1 MLVTLVPGQVFAA
14 GTGSGQTTR
23 ATQQNAPFTDVKSSD
38 WFYDAVRYA
47 HANGLFSGTSSTTFT
62 PDGTM
67 TRGMFVTVLGRMA
80 GADASAYSG
89 DTGFSDVPQSQYYAP
104 YVKWAA
110 KHGITSGTSKDRF
123 SPEAF
128 IDRQQMAA
136 FFVRYFEKFNVDYDT
151 GANITTTPSD
161 IDTVAAY
168 ARDAVMKLWKA
179 GLLNGNNGKFDPKG
193 NATRAQAATLC
204 KRTDDSVKTWYK
216 EPGVASDRVKVD
228 PDAAAEDPGKTEDP
242 SQGNNSGNT
251 NNGSSSGGHHSSTTY
266 YEVKFAMVNGKD
278 ASGVTWPASTS
289 YKKGTAITDIA
300 TPFKQN
306 SIFLGWYYDA
316 AGEKAVESGDTVDRN
331 ITLYADMAEGQ
342 DVSGIETPNYV
353 TVADQSTGFTFGV
366 TGGNITGGGH
376 EAYLHYSG

>member
-1 MLVTLVPGQVFAA
+1 MKSLKKRNRFLSLLLVICMLVTLVPGQVFAA
-14 GTGSGQTTR
+14 GTGSGQATR
-23 ATQQNAPFTDVKSSD
+23 ATQQNESFTDVKSSD

-47 HANGLFSGTSSTTFT
+47 HANGLFSGTSATTFT

-80 GADASAYSG
+80 GVDTSAYSG
-89 DTGFSDVPQSQYYAP
+89 DMGFSDVSQTQYYAP

-110 KHGITSGTSKDRF
+110 KYGITSGTGNGRF

-136 FFVRYFEKFNVDYDT
+136 FFVRYFEKFNVAYDT

-179 GLLNGNNGKFDPKG
+179 GLLNGSNGKFDPEG

-204 KRTDDSVKTWYK
+204 NKTDNSVKTWYK

-228 PDAAAEDPGKTEDP
+228 PDAAAEEPGKTEDP
-242 SQGNNSGNT
+242 SQGNNAENT
-251 NNGSSSGGHHSSTTY
+251 NNGGSSAGGSSGGGAVIHRLSTM
-266 YEVKFAMVNGKD
+266 K
-278 ASGVTWPASTS
+278 
-289 YKKGTAITDIA
+289 
-300 TPFKQN
+300 
-306 SIFLGWYYDA
+306 
-316 AGEKAVESGDTVDRN
+316 
-331 ITLYADMAEGQ
+331 
-342 DVSGIETPNYV
+342 
-353 TVADQSTGFTFGV
+353 
-366 TGGNITGGGH
+366 
-376 EAYLHYSG
+376 